1 MSKQIPF
8 SKSDNSVLDTTLFQ
22 DAVKTARTLV
32 PLKSLREN
40 FLEDLFSHASVQ
52 SVVKDQIVFNEG
64 TFDYQH
70 VYLISGHI
78 ELQYDNGYKDFVRAR
93 DTLSPVA
100 HQQPRPAR
108 AVTVTDS
115 TILRIDSDRLERTL
129 AWSEIAQY
137 LLSDLAVDRKFDDDI
152 EWMQTVLASNLFFK
166 VPPVN
171 VEQIYGKMTPVP
183 VSNGDVVIVQGDI
196 GDCCYFIKSGNADVT
211 IRPHR
216 DAQQIK
222 VAEITTGRC
231 FGEDALVNETIR
243 NATITMTSDGELMR
257 LEKSDFQILLTE
269 PVVEEATEATLSGM
283 EEKPIFIDVRTEDEY
298 REGHLSFSANVP
310 LKLLA
315 LKKRLL
321 DKSQVYV
328 TYCDTG
334 VRSRAAAF
342 LLAKEGYKVFAL
354 QGGLRHQTDIEQL
367 VAEEGYILK
376 NGQLVESS

>member
-1 MSKQIPF
+1 MS
-8 SKSDNSVLDTTLFQ
+8 SSNSETPILSTSLFE
-22 DAVKTARTLV
+22 DAVKTAKTLV

-52 SVVKDQIVFNEG
+52 SIIKDQVVFNEG
-64 TFDYQH
+64 THDYQH
-70 VYLISGHI
+70 VYLLSGHI
-78 ELQYDNGYKDFVRAR
+78 ELQYDNGYKEFIRAR
-93 DTLSPVA
+93 DTITPIA
-100 HQQPRPAR
+100 HQQPRPAS

-137 LLSDLAVDRKFDDDI
+137 LLSDLAVDRQFDDDMD
-152 EWMQTVLASNLFFK
+152 WMQTVLASNLFFK
-166 VPPVN
+166 VPPIN
-171 VEQIYGKMTPVP
+171 VERIYGKMKPVT
-183 VSNGDVVIVQGDI
+183 VSKGEVIIVQGDI
-196 GDCCYFIKSGNADVT
+196 GDCCYFIKRGTADVT

-222 VAEITTGRC
+222 VADITVGRC

-257 LEKSDFQILLTE
+257 LEKSDFQLLLNEPEVKEVTE
-269 PVVEEATEATLSGM
+269 TSLSEM
-283 EEKPIFIDVRTEDEY
+283 PDKPIFIDVRTEDEY

-315 LKKRLL
+315 MKKRLL
-321 DKSQVYV
+321 AKDQMYV
-328 TYCDTG
+328 AYCDTG
-334 VRSRAAAF
+334 VRSRAAAY
-342 LLAKEGYKVFAL
+342 LLGKEGYKIYAL
-354 QGGLRHQTDIEQL
+354 QGGLRHQADIEQL

-376 NGQLVESS
+376 NGQLVEST